1 MVPRETPLAR
11 PRRAPMLAPMR
22 RVALILACL
31 LVAAC
36 ARPLTQG
43 ERAFAALTHGEALDL
58 DRVRLHEGA
67 LVGSYTWVR
76 PPRPRTT
83 CRERI
88 WPPGKVGEPVEVS
101 PGAIA
106 LFNRVFFRR
115 DLFAPDFMPRF
126 PERLYLAEAMLLAHE
141 LTHVWQWQHRTR
153 TGYHPFRAA
162 AEHVRSED
170 PYLFDEGGADFL
182 SFGYE
187 QQGAIVEEYFC
198 CTVLDPEA
206 PRTAR
211 LHAML
216 AAAFPLGDLD
226 AALAGTDVIIP
237 WAGARTEGICR
248 R

>member
-1 MVPRETPLAR
+1 
-11 PRRAPMLAPMR
+11 MLAAMR

-43 ERAFAALTHGEALDL
+43 ERAFAALTHGDSLRL
-58 DRVRLHEGA
+58 DRIRLHDGA

-88 WPPGKVGEPVEVS
+88 WPPGEVGEPVEVS

-106 LFNRVFFRR
+106 LFNRIFYRR
-115 DLFAPDFMPRF
+115 DLYAPDFMPGF
-126 PERLYLAEAMLLAHE
+126 PDRLYLAEAMLLAHE
-141 LTHVWQWQHRTR
+141 LTHVWQWQHRDR

-162 AEHVRSED
+162 AEHVRSDD
-170 PYLFDEGGADFL
+170 PYLFEEQTADFL
-182 SFGYE
+182 SFGFE
-187 QQGAIVEEYFC
+187 QQGAIMEEYVC
-198 CTVLDPEA
+198 CAVLDPAA

-211 LHAML
+211 LRAML
-216 AAAFPLGDLD
+216 AEEIPMGDLD
-226 AALAGTDVIIP
+226 AALGTSEVVIP
-237 WAGARTEGICR
+237 WAGAETEGICR
-248 R
+248 A